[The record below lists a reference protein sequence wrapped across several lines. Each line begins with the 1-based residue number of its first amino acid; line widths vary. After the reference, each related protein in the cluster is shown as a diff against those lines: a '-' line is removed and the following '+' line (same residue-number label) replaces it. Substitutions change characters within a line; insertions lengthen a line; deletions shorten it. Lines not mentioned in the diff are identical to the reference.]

1 MEKTVIAYNEAIQT
15 RESATF
21 TVMADN
27 FVAKWITFKV
37 INLISTLFFF
47 FLNNSNKNL
56 DISCD
61 IDKDL
66 INDY

>member
-1 MEKTVIAYNEAIQT
+1 MCREKIYIGKEKPFIYLEGSGMEKTVMVYNEAIQT

-21 TVMADN
+21 TVMADD

-47 FLNNSNKNL
+47 
-56 DISCD
+56 
-61 IDKDL
+61 
-66 INDY
+66 

>member
-1 MEKTVIAYNEAIQT
+1 MCREKIYIGKEKPFIYLERSGMEKTVMVYNEAIQT

-21 TVMADN
+21 TVMADD

-47 FLNNSNKNL
+47 
-56 DISCD
+56 
-61 IDKDL
+61 
-66 INDY
+66 